1 MNASIQSRSAALLS
15 EADKRLAAAPSA
27 WRYFPSLVRY
37 PLHRDALIVVLL
49 LGVDLWL
56 MLFSSAYLVLLLA
69 LGMAFLTQYLLGI
82 VQSTALGY
90 AAPPQFVR
98 EILSQPNYFRLLA
111 LALYL
116 VPLTLLVLFA
126 AYFRFAWLAYPLL
139 AIGTFLLPAFIAVLA
154 LADDVREA
162 GQPLKLRHFIRQG
175 GDAYLVVG
183 LSMAALVMTAYAF
196 GGGMFSLL
204 AALGAIWLLIVTC
217 HLLGFVA
224 FHGYAQMNVG
234 MEELKKTEDVRR
246 LEEQQG
252 KLRELLLQVDEMLA
266 MGDQRA
272 ACDVMF
278 LDPGPLLD
286 VQKFHEDLYEA
297 LRSRGQAI
305 LALVQGKRLI
315 HLLMQQHKTGRALT
329 VYEQC
334 LNLSGFFE
342 PRELLET
349 LQLAE
354 SALQEGRLPLFDKIA
369 AGIVQQHPGTDE
381 AVGLQF
387 RRVRYL
393 IEAEKDEA
401 GALRDL
407 EALLSETAHP
417 LYPRIAALH
426 RTLSAPRTRAPR

>member
-1 MNASIQSRSAALLS
+1 MNASIHSRSAMLLS

-27 WRYFPSLVRY
+27 WRYFPSLMRY
-37 PLHRDALIVVLL
+37 PLHRDAFIVVLIL
-49 LGVDLWL
+49 SLDLWL
-56 MLFSSAYLVLLLA
+56 MLFSSTYLVLPLA
-69 LGMAFLTQYLLGI
+69 LGMAFITQYLLGI

-90 AAPPQFVR
+90 AVPPPFVR
-98 EILSQPNYFRLLA
+98 EILSQPNYFRLLV

-116 VPLTLLVLFA
+116 VPLMLLVLFA
-126 AYFRFAWLAYPLL
+126 AHFRLAWLAYPLL
-139 AIGTFLLPAFIAVLA
+139 AIGAFLLPAFIAVLA

-162 GQPLKLRHFIRQG
+162 GQPLKLRHFIFQS

-183 LSMAALVMTAYAF
+183 LSLAALVMAAYALS
-196 GGGMFSLL
+196 GSVVSLL

-234 MEELKKTEDVRR
+234 MEELKKTEEMRR
-246 LEEQQG
+246 LENQQG
-252 KLRELLLQVDEMLA
+252 KLSELLLQVDSMLT

-278 LDPGPLLD
+278 LDPGPLPD
-286 VQKFHEDLYEA
+286 AQKFHEDLYEA

-315 HLLMQQHKTGRALT
+315 HLLMHQNKTGRALT

-334 LNLSGFFE
+334 LDMSGFFE
-342 PRELLET
+342 PREMLEA

-369 AGIVQQHPGTDE
+369 AGIVRRHPGTDE
-381 AVGLQF
+381 AVGMQF

-393 IEAEKDEA
+393 IEAVKDEA

-407 EALLSETAHP
+407 EPLLSQTANP

-426 RTLSAPRTRAPR
+426 KTLSAPRSSR

>member
-1 MNASIQSRSAALLS
+1 MNASIHSRSAMLLS

-27 WRYFPSLVRY
+27 WRYFPSLMRY
-37 PLHRDALIVVLL
+37 PLHRDAFIVVLIL
-49 LGVDLWL
+49 SLDLWL
-56 MLFSSAYLVLLLA
+56 MLFSSTYLVLPLA
-69 LGMAFLTQYLLGI
+69 LGMAFITQYLLGI
-82 VQSTALGY
+82 VQSTALGC
-90 AAPPQFVR
+90 AVPPPFVR

-116 VPLTLLVLFA
+116 VPLMLLVLFA
-126 AYFRFAWLAYPLL
+126 AHFRLAWLAYPLL
-139 AIGTFLLPAFIAVLA
+139 AIGAFLLPAFIAVLA

-162 GQPLKLRHFIRQG
+162 GQPLKLRHFIFQS

-183 LSMAALVMTAYAF
+183 LSLAALVMAAYALS
-196 GGGMFSLL
+196 GSVVSLL

-234 MEELKKTEDVRR
+234 MEELKKTEEMRR
-246 LEEQQG
+246 LENQQG
-252 KLRELLLQVDEMLA
+252 KLSELLLQVDSMLT

-278 LDPGPLLD
+278 LDPGPLPD
-286 VQKFHEDLYEA
+286 AQKFHEDLYEA

-315 HLLMQQHKTGRALT
+315 HLLMHQNKTGRALI

-334 LNLSGFFE
+334 LDMSGFFE
-342 PRELLET
+342 PREMLEA

-369 AGIVQQHPGTDE
+369 AGIVRRHPGTDE
-381 AVGLQF
+381 AVGMQF

-393 IEAEKDEA
+393 IEAVKDEA

-407 EALLSETAHP
+407 EPLLSQTANP

-426 RTLSAPRTRAPR
+426 KTLSAPRSSR

>member
-1 MNASIQSRSAALLS
+1 MSARVHSRSAAPLS
-15 EADKRLAAAPSA
+15 EADQRLAAAPSA
-27 WRYFPSLVRY
+27 WRYFPSLARY
-37 PLHRDALIVVLL
+37 PLHRDALIVVLI
-49 LGVDLWL
+49 LGLGLWL

-69 LGMAFLTQYLLGI
+69 LGMAFVTQYLLGV

-90 AAPPQFVR
+90 AAPPPFVR

-116 VPLTLLVLFA
+116 VPLALLVLFA
-126 AYFRFAWLAYPLL
+126 AHFRLAWLAYPLL
-139 AIGTFLLPAFIAVLA
+139 AIGAFLLPAFIAVLA

-162 GQPLKLRHFIRQG
+162 GQPLKLRHFILQG
-175 GDAYLVVG
+175 RDAYLVVG
-183 LSMAALVMTAYAF
+183 LSMAALVLAAYAF
-196 GGGMFSLL
+196 GGSMFSLL
-204 AALGAIWLLIVTC
+204 AALGAVWLLMVTC

-224 FHGYAQMNVG
+224 FHGYAQMNVS
-234 MEELKKTEDVRR
+234 MEELKKTEEVRR
-246 LEEQQG
+246 LENQQD
-252 KLRELLLQVDEMLA
+252 KLRELLSQVDELLA

-278 LDPGPLLD
+278 LDPGPLHD
-286 VQKFHEDLYEA
+286 AQKFHEDLYEA
-297 LRSRGQAI
+297 LRSRGQVI

-315 HLLMQQHKTGRALT
+315 HLLMHQNKTGRALT

-334 LNLSGFFE
+334 LNLCGFFE
-342 PRELLET
+342 PRELLEA

-369 AGIVQQHPGTDE
+369 AGIVQRHPGTDE
-381 AVGLQF
+381 AVGLRF

-407 EALLSETAHP
+407 EALLSETDNP

-426 RTLSAPRTRAPR
+426 KTLSAPRSSR

>member
-1 MNASIQSRSAALLS
+1 MLLS

-27 WRYFPSLVRY
+27 WRYFPSLMRY
-37 PLHRDALIVVLL
+37 PLHRDAFIVVLIL
-49 LGVDLWL
+49 SLDLWL
-56 MLFSSAYLVLLLA
+56 MLFSSTYLVLPLA
-69 LGMAFLTQYLLGI
+69 LGMAFITQYLLGI
-82 VQSTALGY
+82 VQSTALGC
-90 AAPPQFVR
+90 AVPPPFVR

-116 VPLTLLVLFA
+116 VPLMLLVLFA
-126 AYFRFAWLAYPLL
+126 AHFRLAWLAYPLL
-139 AIGTFLLPAFIAVLA
+139 AIGAFLLPAFIAVLA

-162 GQPLKLRHFIRQG
+162 GQPLKLRHFIFQS

-183 LSMAALVMTAYAF
+183 LSLAALVMAAYALS
-196 GGGMFSLL
+196 GSVVSLL

-234 MEELKKTEDVRR
+234 MEELKKTEEMRR
-246 LEEQQG
+246 LENQQG
-252 KLRELLLQVDEMLA
+252 KLSELLLQVDSMLT

-278 LDPGPLLD
+278 LDPGPLPD
-286 VQKFHEDLYEA
+286 AQKFHEDLYEA

-315 HLLMQQHKTGRALT
+315 HLLMHQNKTGRALI

-334 LNLSGFFE
+334 LDMSGFFE
-342 PRELLET
+342 PREMLEA

-369 AGIVQQHPGTDE
+369 AGIVRRHPGTDE
-381 AVGLQF
+381 AVGMQF

-393 IEAEKDEA
+393 IEAVKDEA

-407 EALLSETAHP
+407 EPLLSQTANP

-426 RTLSAPRTRAPR
+426 KTLSAPRSSR